1 MSLLCSIKAKSYTG
15 FTAFLI
21 FFATTILFTACS
33 SNKLAYNNLDRIIPW
48 YVDDYVSLNKDQK
61 QLLRTFLN
69 EKLSWHRK
77 TQLPQ
82 YVQILN
88 AISLDLDKPLTHPQ
102 IAAYYADYNRLWN
115 QIIAELVPD
124 IATILSSASETQ
136 INQLLMSLRSQNED
150 LRQQYILP
158 ARRDVVELRARATM
172 DQLEHWIKYLT
183 PEQEKSILAWSEN
196 LLAVNEQWMY
206 YRLLWQQSF
215 KLALQHRQQGAEFEK
230 LLAQLFLQPDQFWS
244 PLYTIAVRENESRTI
259 DLYVS
264 LFSSLKPD
272 QKRYFLHKLEAL
284 RNDLQQLTRD
294 A

>member
-1 MSLLCSIKAKSYTG
+1 
-15 FTAFLI
+15 
-21 FFATTILFTACS
+21 
-33 SNKLAYNNLDRIIPW
+33 LAYNNLDRIIPW